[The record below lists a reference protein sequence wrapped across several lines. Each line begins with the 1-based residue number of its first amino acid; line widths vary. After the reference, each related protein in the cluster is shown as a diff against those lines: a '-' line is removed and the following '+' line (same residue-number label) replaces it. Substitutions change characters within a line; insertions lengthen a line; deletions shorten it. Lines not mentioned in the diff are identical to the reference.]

1 MYSFLANFF
10 DDLDKFCRLKPRKKK
25 KKKKKKKKDKKNIY
39 NTLLQLHNDLRTTY
53 FNGYNDL

>member
-10 DDLDKFCRLKPRKKK
+10 DDLDKFCRLKPR
-25 KKKKKKKKDKKNIY
+25 KKKKKKDKKNIY

>member
-25 KKKKKKKKDKKNIY
+25 KKKKGKKNIY
-39 NTLLQLHNDLRTTY
+39 NTLLQLHNDLVTTY
-53 FNGYNDL
+53 FNGYYDL